1 MTTED
6 LWSVRDVARFLGVP
20 VPTIYAW
27 RHRRAGPPA
36 FRLGKH
42 LRFRPSEVAEWL
54 ERQRDAVDDSCQVP
68 AYAEGGPRASTR
80 SRR

>member
-1 MTTED
+1 MTMED

-27 RHRRAGPPA
+27 RHRRVGPPA

-42 LRFRPSEVAEWL
+42 LRFRPSDVAEWL
-54 ERQRDAVDDSCQVP
+54 ERQREAVDDSCQVP
-68 AYAEGGPRASTR
+68 AYAERGRDATV
-80 SRR
+80 RRRR